1 MNPYQQFLRFLLAA
15 SPISIIFAVNIGLLV
30 EDRYSHLLPLP
41 ANKTTN
47 DSAFPETI
55 TIGGCHV
62 LVEIF
67 HGNNQSEI
75 YNQVS
80 FLKEHNSTLIVTYTT
95 CEMQELLRF
104 YLKLYNMSHVWLP
117 DLFCESFIPQKGL
130 SPFKLLSQNNQ
141 LINAILEVVTSL
153 EWKKV
158 AVFLNGFLNKEQELS
173 LLSGLTDR
181 EIFFVLHRLRYG
193 EDLSYSRSMQAY
205 KRHVL
210 PLQFLLVIDAES
222 AIKLL
227 QFANQTGIIR
237 KNIRWIIGNLNTGID
252 KIRDLQFDPYNINII
267 TFKTNRYTAE
277 TNGCGNPEMQI
288 KPAVFPNSPALED
301 AFQRILFCK
310 SWKERLTML
319 CSNNIQ
325 DTSKNNSARTNQSTT
340 EDGEIITE
348 QSYFVVGV
356 QYDLRKEQE
365 LVFKE
370 IAEWTYS
377 KPFKFYTRI
386 PFPNFQPGL
395 GNITLKVGYNPLK
408 PFLTKET
415 EGNNTEFVG
424 LCVEILIQL
433 SRSLNFQYELIATKD
448 STFGSENKTTHIWSG
463 LIGMAARADVN
474 LAIGPLTL
482 TYNRFSVVD
491 YTQPYMPDGISI
503 LIKRPSKHIANILQ
517 SFKVFTWMT
526 WGALI
531 ASFIVTVITLTVIN
545 RLYFS
550 AITNTNNCPK
560 QIQSYGHNLWFILG
574 YSLKEG
580 KGIEPVNISGRVI
593 VGSWWLFIILIST
606 SYTAHLVAFLT
617 IPHKH
622 NEIRSLKELATQ
634 SVLKPIAFF
643 GSDKYEYFQN
653 VSNEDYKRIGDIMA
667 SGPVVTKEK
676 EMLILVDN
684 HDYAFISDESLIY
697 YIAGKFCGKYYVVR
711 GDTPRQGLGFVT
723 PKHSPYLAA
732 ISSTLMLIQQS
743 GLIERYQKQ
752 WWPSDD
758 ECLKEEKS
766 NNLKAK
772 KIGLGDLGGIFIVC
786 GCLAVFGVVC
796 AIFETVLSRFKKK
809 PKNTF
814 SSNWRDMTFYL
825 SHKFHMKPTN
835 HQRTWD
841 LKYKNN

>member
-1 MNPYQQFLRFLLAA
+1 
-15 SPISIIFAVNIGLLV
+15 
-30 EDRYSHLLPLP
+30 
-41 ANKTTN
+41 
-47 DSAFPETI
+47 
-55 TIGGCHV
+55 
-62 LVEIF
+62 
-67 HGNNQSEI
+67 
-75 YNQVS
+75 
-80 FLKEHNSTLIVTYTT
+80 
-95 CEMQELLRF
+95 MQELLRF
-104 YLKLYNMSHVWLP
+104 YLKLYNVSHVWLP

-252 KIRDLQFDPYNINII
+252 QIRDLQFDPYNINII

-310 SWKERLTML
+310 SWRDRLTML

-463 LIGMAARADVN
+463 LIGMAARA
-474 LAIGPLTL
+474 
-482 TYNRFSVVD
+482 
-491 YTQPYMPDGISI
+491 
-503 LIKRPSKHIANILQ
+503 
-517 SFKVFTWMT
+517 
-526 WGALI
+526 
-531 ASFIVTVITLTVIN
+531 
-545 RLYFS
+545 
-550 AITNTNNCPK
+550 
-560 QIQSYGHNLWFILG
+560 
-574 YSLKEG
+574 
-580 KGIEPVNISGRVI
+580 
-593 VGSWWLFIILIST
+593 
-606 SYTAHLVAFLT
+606 
-617 IPHKH
+617 
-622 NEIRSLKELATQ
+622 
-634 SVLKPIAFF
+634 
-643 GSDKYEYFQN
+643 N

-772 KIGLGDLGGIFIVC
+772 KIGLV
-786 GCLAVFGVVC
+786 
-796 AIFETVLSRFKKK
+796 
-809 PKNTF
+809 
-814 SSNWRDMTFYL
+814 
-825 SHKFHMKPTN
+825 
-835 HQRTWD
+835 
-841 LKYKNN
+841 